1 MNKEKFKLHWAVEC
15 QLRVVSFY
23 LSWNL
28 KCLHTSLSCLMY
40 SRLLLVINVSYW
52 ANRVHLQSICM
63 SWNICL
69 CKFCKEKYP
78 MSAVPYER
86 TVYKIMEKYG
96 ITVSV
101 LDKNKM
107 WFFFFRWTCFTLTR
121 NINGQNNMLMFG
133 KSPCNL
139 SSFLYSEC
147 IQYHSAYIF

>member
-1 MNKEKFKLHWAVEC
+1 MAFAYLCVKAYEVTRSALKTLQSISFIGCMSKEKFKLHWAVEC

-40 SRLLLVINVSYW
+40 NRLLLVINVSFW
-52 ANRVHLQSICM
+52 ANRVHLQSMCM

-69 CKFCKEKYP
+69 CKFCNEKYP

-107 WFFFFRWTCFTLTR
+107 WFFFLRMNMFY
-121 NINGQNNMLMFG
+121 IN
-133 KSPCNL
+133 
-139 SSFLYSEC
+139 
-147 IQYHSAYIF
+147 